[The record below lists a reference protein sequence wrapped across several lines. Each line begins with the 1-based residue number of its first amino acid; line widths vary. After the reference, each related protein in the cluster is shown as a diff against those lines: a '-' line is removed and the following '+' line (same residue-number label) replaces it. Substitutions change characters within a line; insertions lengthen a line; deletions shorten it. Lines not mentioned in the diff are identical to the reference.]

1 MGMKVMIEVEVDY
14 PDLSMQ
20 KHIDMLKA
28 IFEHNKVYGVKIVKM
43 ISYSGK
49 PVYGEQI
56 YPRRCIYCKGTGNEN
71 IEGRGSD
78 CSYCDGSGIKPCK
91 P

>member
-1 MGMKVMIEVEVDY
+1 MKVMIEVEVDY

-20 KHIDMLKA
+20 KHVDMLRA
-28 IFEHNKVYGVKIVKM
+28 VFNQTKVYGVKTVKLVTA
-43 ISYSGK
+43 SY
-49 PVYGEQI
+49 PMYYGEQVF
-56 YPRRCIYCKGTGNEN
+56 PQLCIYCKGTGNEN